1 MWNTIHESRA
11 TASKKDN
18 IVVRRLWVAQSG
30 GGGRGGRRKARDTEG
45 EGCGLLDLN
54 QLFYK
59 IYVWHNF
66 GQRYYILFSVV
77 WLKIIKTLVVAM
89 STKSSLVTNVNHTT
103 KTLVFWPWRSIG

>member
-1 MWNTIHESRA
+1 MLITARQKKIASNMWNTIHESRA

-59 IYVWHNF
+59 IYVCYNI
-66 GQRYYILFSVV
+66 GQRCI
-77 WLKIIKTLVVAM
+77 KIV
-89 STKSSLVTNVNHTT
+89 
-103 KTLVFWPWRSIG
+103 